1 MSTCPKC
8 GSELIQ
14 RVHGT
19 NWGID
24 GILHDNQRCLTLQL
38 DAKCDAYIKTAAC
51 AQEMREQ
58 LERATRRVT
67 KLEEAIREAL
77 KNLHTSDDFPKTCKA
92 SAMYL
97 LDAALVVEKSVE
109 R

>member
-1 MSTCPKC
+1 MTTCSKC

-24 GILHDNQRCLTLQL
+24 GILHDNQRCLTVQL
-38 DAKCDAYIKTAAC
+38 ANILHDNQLCLTVQLAKVT
-51 AQEMREQ
+51 RE
-58 LERATRRVT
+58 RD
-67 KLEEAIREAL
+67 EAI
-77 KNLHTSDDFPKTCKA
+77 
-92 SAMYL
+92 
-97 LDAALVVEKSVE
+97 AALEQAAQVIEILRGKTLVM